1 MDSNSRKTPCKSE
14 KAYCNILNE
23 IEEGYFETD
32 LQGNFTFFNHSM
44 CRILGYPSEKLLG
57 ANYREFASKRTAK
70 EMFQTYNRIF
80 RTGEPVRIVDYEIK
94 SRNDRR
100 VVVELSSSMIRDI
113 HDTPIGFR
121 GIVRDIT
128 EKIQAEEEKEQLKLQ
143 LQQALRLEAVGTL
156 AGGIAHDFN
165 NILTSIQGYTSILKL
180 RTGPS
185 HPNYEKLTR
194 IDDLI
199 QNGAD
204 LTRQL
209 LGFALGGKYEIKILN
224 INTVMLHSLKMIPGI
239 KENINIVEDYQND
252 LWMVEADRGQVEQ
265 SLLNLFTNAVHAMP
279 DGGTLSVKTC
289 NIHLDPDHSKNM
301 DLPPGKYLEIS
312 IADTGIGMNHTTM
325 QKIFEPFFTT
335 KKMGRGTGLGLASTY
350 GIIRNHHGKIMV
362 SSRVGVGS
370 TFTIYL
376 PASSINTTTQ
386 MTTENDYAYGSENL
400 LLIDNE
406 QTILDIGKEILQE
419 LGYAVFTADSGEKAL
434 EIYKKHKDQIALVI
448 LDMIMPG
455 MSGIETYHELKK
467 INSELP
473 IILDSGYNIE
483 TQAIINFMGEKD
495 GFVQKPFNIKIL
507 SRKIRTLLDRLNRKT
522 ADP

>member
-1 MDSNSRKTPCKSE
+1 MHSRSKETPVKSE
-14 KAYCNILNE
+14 EKYRNILNE

-32 LQGNFTFFNHSM
+32 LQGNFTFFNNSM

-57 ANYREFASKRTAK
+57 VNYREFASRQTAK

-80 RTGEPVRIVDYEIK
+80 RTGEPVRIVNYEIK

-128 EKIQAEEEKEQLKLQ
+128 ERKQAEEEKEQLKLQ

-180 RTGPS
+180 RTGTS

-209 LGFALGGKYEIKILN
+209 LGFALGGRYEVKILN
-224 INTVMLHSLKMIPGI
+224 INTVMMNSLKMVPGI

-252 LWMVEADRGQVEQ
+252 IWMVEADRGQVEQ
-265 SLLNLFTNAVHAMP
+265 ALLNLFMNAVHAMP
-279 DGGTLSVKTC
+279 EGGTLSVKTC
-289 NIHLDPDHSKNM
+289 NIQLDQGHSKNL
-301 DLPPGKYLEIS
+301 DLSPGKYIGIS
-312 IADTGIGMNHTTM
+312 VTDTGIGMHHTTM

-350 GIIRNHHGKIMV
+350 GIVRNHHGKITV
-362 SSRVGVGS
+362 SSRVGEGS

-376 PASSINTTTQ
+376 PASPAITVSQ
-386 MTTENDYAYGSENL
+386 KETESVYVYGSENL

-434 EIYKKHKDQIALVI
+434 EIYKKHKEQIALVI

-455 MSGIETYHELKK
+455 MSGIETYHEFKK
-467 INSELP
+467 INPELP

-483 TQAIINFMGEKD
+483 TQAIMHFMDKQD
-495 GFVQKPFNIKIL
+495 GFVQKPFNIKLL
-507 SRKIRTLLDRLNRKT
+507 SRKIRTLLDKKT
-522 ADP
+522 VDR

>member
-1 MDSNSRKTPCKSE
+1 MNFCSKKMLGKSE
-14 KAYCNILNE
+14 EKDCSILNE

-32 LQGNFTFFNHSM
+32 LQGNFTFFNDSM
-44 CRILGYPSEKLLG
+44 CRILGCPSEKLLG
-57 ANYREFASKRTAK
+57 VNYREFTSRQTAK

-80 RTGEPVRIVDYEIK
+80 RTGEPVRIVNYEIK
-94 SRNDRR
+94 SRNNRR
-100 VVVELSSSMIRDI
+100 VVLELSSSMIRDI
-113 HDTPIGFR
+113 HNTPVGFR

-128 EKIQAEEEKEQLKLQ
+128 EKIQAEEEKEQLKMQ

-224 INTVMLHSLKMIPGI
+224 INTVMMNSLKMVPGI
-239 KENINIVEDYQND
+239 KEDINIVEDYQND
-252 LWMVEADRGQVEQ
+252 IWMVEADRGQVEQ
-265 SLLNLFTNAVHAMP
+265 ALLNLFMNAVHAMP
-279 DGGTLSVKTC
+279 EGGTLSVKTC
-289 NIHLDPDHSKNM
+289 NIQLDQERSKSM
-301 DLPPGKYLEIS
+301 DIPPGKYVEIS
-312 IADTGIGMNHTTM
+312 VTDTGVGMNHTTM

-362 SSRVGVGS
+362 SSHIGEGS
-370 TFTIYL
+370 TFTVYL
-376 PASSINTTTQ
+376 PASPINKASQ
-386 MTTENDYAYGSENL
+386 RETENIYVYGSENL

-419 LGYAVFTADSGEKAL
+419 LGYAVFTADSGEKGL
-434 EIYKKHKDQIALVI
+434 KIFKKNKDQISLVI

-473 IILDSGYNIE
+473 VILDSGYNIE
-483 TQAIINFMGEKD
+483 TRAIINFMGEKD

-507 SRKIRTLLDRLNRKT
+507 SRKIRTLLDKKAAGT
-522 ADP
+522 